1 MKISKIE
8 KVSFSGPVY
17 NLELKSSRVEDD
29 LFWIEGKSNIVTHN
43 CFPKDMNA
51 ILHIADTLKLSV
63 PTLLGASTTNQ
74 IVRSNKDW
82 EQMQGRA
89 VSKRDIEIEDM
100 REEYPANVEGSE
112 EFNLANQ

>member
-51 ILHIADTLKLSV
+51 MLYLAEVLSV
-63 PTLLGASTTNQ
+63 PVPTLAGAHTTNQ

-82 EQMQGRA
+82 ERMQGRA
-89 VSKRDIEIEDM
+89 VSKRDLDIEDI
-100 REEYPANVEGSE
+100 REVYPANIEGSE
-112 EFNLANQ
+112 EFNSANQ